1 MQEDDKSYL
10 VWEIVLGSS
19 QKIEI
24 RYTENYRTLFA
35 LGIIILLVIM
45 LYFMMR
51 SPVIVSKRAE
61 VMEIEEGGI
70 SKIKITLN
78 IQNRTKTRTENVR
91 VIEKIPNIANL
102 VKEEYLGTLK
112 PTKVLTHDV
121 KGTLLKWNIDVLEGF
136 EERMITYK
144 IKSKL
149 SILGAL
155 SLSPAV
161 IKFKNRKGNIVIA
174 HSNSSVLNI

>member
-1 MQEDDKSYL
+1 MKEGEKGYL
-10 VWEIVLGSS
+10 VWELVLDSN
-19 QKIEI
+19 QKIEVS
-24 RYTENYRTLFA
+24 YTENYRALFA
-35 LGIIILLVIM
+35 LGITILIILI
-45 LYFMMR
+45 LYFIMR
-51 SPVIVSKRAE
+51 SPVIINKRAE

-78 IQNRTKTRTENVR
+78 IQNRTKKSVENVR
-91 VIEKIPNIANL
+91 VIEKVPNIANL

-121 KGTLLKWNIDVLEGF
+121 KGSLLKWNIDILDGF

-149 SILGAL
+149 SILG
-155 SLSPAV
+155 SLKISPAV
-161 IKFKNRKGNIVIA
+161 IKFKNSRGNIVIS
-174 HSNSSVLNI
+174 HSNTNTLNI

>member
-1 MQEDDKSYL
+1 MKGAD
-10 VWEIVLGSS
+10 
-19 QKIEI
+19 
-24 RYTENYRTLFA
+24 
-35 LGIIILLVIM
+35 
-45 LYFMMR
+45 
-51 SPVIVSKRAE
+51 

-70 SKIKITLN
+70 SKIKVTLN
-78 IQNRTKTRTENVR
+78 IKNRTKTKIENVS

-112 PTKVLTHDV
+112 PTKVLRHDV

-149 SILGAL
+149 SILGSL
-155 SLSPAV
+155 RLSPAV
-161 IKFKNRKGNIVIA
+161 IRFKNIRGSIIIE